1 MLFSEF
7 CGAFVIVRSPI
18 LKMWNLKTKAGRA
31 QIQREASDVVTFSI
45 NNFQKL
51 HLGKGAVV
59 RTEGKDFYAK
69 IISL

>member
-1 MLFSEF
+1 
-7 CGAFVIVRSPI
+7 
-18 LKMWNLKTKAGRA
+18 MWNLKTKAGRA
-31 QIQREASDVVTFSI
+31 QIQREASDAVTFSI